1 MIKFVTVFMVKL
13 MFKRPLLQTLCLTSP
28 GLISPRLVILYALAS
43 LPLLLSSL
51 PLTASEMTARQVME
65 RADTV
70 ADGQTRVADYTMVLI
85 DRRDRQ
91 RSRELT
97 IYAKDFDADTRTNT
111 STLSVFESPADIAG
125 TAYLNHDWQDPDRDD
140 DSWLYLPAMQRVRRI
155 ASSDTSDSFMGSD
168 FTYADINGIEINWFD
183 YRFISES
190 EEVDGY
196 DCWVIEATP
205 REQMKA
211 KAEDATGY
219 SRLQVW
225 IRKDNFIQARAQ
237 AWELRGNRIKYFTAS
252 DIRQVQGIWT
262 THRQQAITTR
272 NGRQEHASV
281 LQLNNIEYNT
291 PVADD
296 YFSPDSLQRG
306 VN

>member
-1 MIKFVTVFMVKL
+1 MTIRTST
-13 MFKRPLLQTLCLTSP
+13 RPSTNAFAVLIRILVPWLCL
-28 GLISPRLVILYALAS
+28 
-43 LPLLLSSL
+43 LPV
-51 PLTASEMTARQVME
+51 TAMAASELSARDVME
-65 RADTV
+65 RADSLD
-70 ADGQTRVADYTMVLI
+70 DGETRVADYTMVLI
-85 DRRDRQ
+85 DNRDRQ

-97 IYAKDFDADTRTNT
+97 IFAKDFGNDSRILSMFDA
-111 STLSVFESPADIAG
+111 PADIAG

-140 DSWLYLPAMQRVRRI
+140 DSWLYLPAMQRTRRI

-168 FTYADINGIEINWFD
+168 FTYADINGIEIDWFD
-183 YRFISES
+183 YRFVNES
-190 EEVDGY
+190 EAVDGQ

-205 REQMKA
+205 RPAVKD

-225 IRKDNFIQARAQ
+225 IRKDNFVQVRAQ

-252 DIRQVQGIWT
+252 DIREVQGIWT
-262 THRQQAITTR
+262 TYRQQAITTR

-281 LQLNNIEYNT
+281 LQLNSIEYNG

-296 YFSPDSLQRG
+296 YFTPESLQRG